1 MRTYG
6 QFCPVAK
13 AAEIFAERWT
23 PLIVRELLAG
33 SHRFSELERGLPG
46 IPRSLLVQRLRALA
60 RAGVVEQRRTGRNGH
75 DYHLTAAGQELFGI
89 VQGLGEWGQRWANME
104 IREEDVDPSLLMWD
118 MHRRINVERLPDQ
131 RIVARFQ
138 FTGTA
143 RGTYWLIL
151 ERPEPSVC
159 LTDPGF
165 ETDLHVTADTLA
177 LHRIWMGHAAFR
189 DAVRGGLVTIEG
201 PSKLARALPGWLALS
216 TFADVKPVVQPRHR
230 SS

>member
-6 QFCPVAK
+6 QFCSVAK

-143 RGTYWLIL
+143 
-151 ERPEPSVC
+151 
-159 LTDPGF
+159 
-165 ETDLHVTADTLA
+165 
-177 LHRIWMGHAAFR
+177 
-189 DAVRGGLVTIEG
+189 LVTIEG